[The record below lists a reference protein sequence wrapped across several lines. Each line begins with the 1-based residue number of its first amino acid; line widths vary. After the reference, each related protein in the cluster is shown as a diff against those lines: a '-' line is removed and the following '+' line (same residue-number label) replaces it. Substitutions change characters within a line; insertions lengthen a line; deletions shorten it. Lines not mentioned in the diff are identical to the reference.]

1 MSKWRDRKRITDAEL
16 RTLKAAAVILSLP
29 TLTGILRRSGANRLG
44 AAEVLSTTFR
54 CEGSLSAAASR

>member
-1 MSKWRDRKRITDAEL
+1 MEDRKLITDAEL
-16 RTLKAAAVILSLP
+16 RTLKAAALILSLL

-54 CEGSLSAAASR
+54 C